1 MKNRESAIKFI
12 PIIIA
17 TILWGF
23 SFIWTNQLLQN
34 QIPVFTIIFIRLT
47 LAAIILSTVSIFLKQ
62 LQRIERKDIPWF
74 LMLVFCEPFMYFIG
88 ETFGLKAV
96 NSPTIGAIIVATI
109 PLFSMI
115 AGIYFYKERISKLN
129 ILGILMT
136 LPGILLVV
144 LENGWDTKVSL
155 SGILLLFLAVFSAT
169 GYSVVVRRLSDKYN
183 SYTIVS
189 FQNIIGAIYFLPLF
203 LIYNGKGF
211 SFERILSIKFIY
223 PILALAALCSV
234 LAFVF
239 FVNSIRVLGVA
250 RTNFFSSLIPA
261 VSAAGAY
268 MLGQEGMSYT
278 KAIGIVVV
286 IIGVIIAQRDKKSN
300 LT

>member
-34 QIPVFTIIFIRLT
+34 QIPVFTIIFIRLS

-62 LQRIERKDIPWF
+62 LQKIERKDILWF
-74 LMLVFCEPFMYFIG
+74 LLLVFCEPFMYFIG

-109 PLFSMI
+109 PVFSMI

-155 SGILLLFLAVFSAT
+155 NGILLLFLAVFSAT

-189 FQNIIGAIYFLPLF
+189 F
-203 LIYNGKGF
+203 
-211 SFERILSIKFIY
+211 
-223 PILALAALCSV
+223 
-234 LAFVF
+234 
-239 FVNSIRVLGVA
+239 
-250 RTNFFSSLIPA
+250 
-261 VSAAGAY
+261 
-268 MLGQEGMSYT
+268 
-278 KAIGIVVV
+278 
-286 IIGVIIAQRDKKSN
+286 
-300 LT
+300 